1 MMDSTLNHIDLN
13 PLIGLGL
20 TNLEAEIYAY
30 LLAHS
35 PATGYGIAKG
45 IAKPTANTYKA
56 LESLQTKGAII
67 IDDSKT
73 RLCRAV
79 QVEELFGVF
88 QRRFDGFKSE
98 ARSELGKIDRAPDD
112 SRIYQLTSTDQV
124 ISRFRGMFA
133 KARRRI
139 VLDFFPLPA
148 EELRKDI
155 LAAAKRGVSIL
166 AKLYQPIELPGVDT
180 MVAHDGP
187 QKVERW
193 PGQWANGV
201 FDGEEYL
208 LALLSRD
215 GGRVHQA
222 VWSNNQ
228 YLSWIY
234 YSEIIH
240 ELMSDDL
247 ERAVAEQASVDQI
260 KEILTHYK
268 SMFKLE
274 MTGSPLASGFF
285 GDRADSGRKRRK

>member
-1 MMDSTLNHIDLN
+1 MNHIDLN

-20 TNLEAEIYAY
+20 TNLEAEIYAF

-56 LESLQTKGAII
+56 LESLQSKGAII
-67 IDDSKT
+67 IDDSQT

-79 QVEELFGVF
+79 PMEELFGIF
-88 QRRFDGFKSE
+88 QRKFDSFKSE
-98 ARSELGKIDRAPDD
+98 ARSELAKIERAPDD
-112 SRIYQLTSTDQV
+112 SRIYQLQSMDQV

-133 KARRRI
+133 KARRKI

-148 EELRKDI
+148 MELRRDI
-155 LAAAKRGVSIL
+155 LAASERGVSIL
-166 AKLYQPIELPGVDT
+166 MKLYLSMDLPGVET
-180 MVAHDGP
+180 VVTNNGP
-187 QKVERW
+187 QMVERW

-208 LALLSRD
+208 LAFLSRD
-215 GGRVHQA
+215 GRQVHQA

-234 YSEIIH
+234 Y
-240 ELMSDDL
+240 
-247 ERAVAEQASVDQI
+247 
-260 KEILTHYK
+260 
-268 SMFKLE
+268 
-274 MTGSPLASGFF
+274 
-285 GDRADSGRKRRK
+285 